1 MKQLLTF
8 CFLMGSLSLLAQRY
22 NPEQVKPAAQ
32 AEYGKAVEK
41 IQDGDLSAAMQLVE
55 AALKLDPNFVDAYLS
70 LGGLNAEKK
79 QYKKAVELHTAARKI
94 DSAYCIEYNL
104 PFAQALCGAGEF
116 EKAAVVVAVFLQQPN
131 LKSNAEKLGN
141 KWKRSIDF
149 ALDWKAKHSND
160 QYVFSPFNLGDSV
173 NTKDSEYFPSVSVDG
188 KELVFTR
195 RLNNFNE
202 DFYATQQL
210 PNAGWSKARSL
221 SGKINT
227 ENNEGAQ
234 CVSLDGEWLIFT
246 GCNFEGGLGSCDLWI
261 SYKTPQGWSEPE
273 NMGEA
278 INTEFW
284 ESAPSLS
291 PDKKDLYFASRRPGS
306 LGAADIYVSHRL
318 PNGRWGKAENLG
330 ESVNTKGEESS
341 PFIHAD
347 NQTLYFLSDGHIGYG
362 NTDLY
367 LMRKDDNAT
376 WQAPVN
382 LGYPINTVDAEGSLV
397 VSADGKTAYYTS
409 DRTDSRGGLD
419 LYRFDLRKDIQP
431 VQSFYVKGKV
441 YDKKTN
447 AGLPC
452 TVELI
457 DQANN
462 RTLMQVQ
469 TDETGNYLMTLPTG
483 KNYAFVVNRKGYL
496 FYSDVYALAN
506 NSFDSIYQKNIP
518 LQPIEVKSSMV
529 MKHILFENNQF
540 TLLPVSM
547 VELDKMVQLLQ
558 QNPTVKILVKGHTDN
573 NGKAK
578 DNQKLS
584 TNRAQAVVTYL
595 LQKGIEKTRLQFKG
609 LGATQPIADNKTL
622 AGKALNRR
630 TEIEITAK

>member
-447 AGLPC
+447 AGLPS